1 MQDDWTINH
10 RASSIGTR
18 PESAKHN
25 DQAALTRHSNNF
37 TALRFIAASLVIITH
52 AYAVS
57 DSAEAFGTITNISIG
72 WSAVVMFFAISGFLI
87 TNSLDRRDIIHFTW
101 SRILRI
107 FPGLIICT
115 LVTAFLLG
123 FISTISFADY
133 IRNYQTLRYIFG
145 NSTLLATEY
154 SLPGVFQS
162 NPLTEANG
170 SLWTLR
176 YEVFCYALFAI
187 LLFGGALPYRLRRII
202 FFVITAAFFAYY
214 FAKSALL
221 SFHPPVQL
229 ENTIELGFPFL
240 IGSWYASA
248 PRFRI
253 TIIHVSI
260 LCCLVYVSLNTVY
273 QPIGLGGAI
282 AGLTLWL
289 AFVPNRLLKAISN
302 LPDYSYGIY
311 IYAYPIQQTL
321 YLYAPTL
328 PPLLAALIS
337 LIMVLIPASLSWH
350 LIEKPALSLKGRRGR
365 AKSIDHFS
373 RSCISPTQTTSRMSS
388 VIDPD

>member
-1 MQDDWTINH
+1 M
-10 RASSIGTR
+10 
-18 PESAKHN
+18 
-25 DQAALTRHSNNF
+25 
-37 TALRFIAASLVIITH
+37 IITH
-52 AYAVS
+52 AYAVE
-57 DSAEAFGTITNISIG
+57 DTADTFGTITNIPIG

-87 TNSLDRRDIIHFTW
+87 TTSLDRRDIVHFTW

-107 FPGLIICT
+107 FPGLIVCT

-123 FISTISFADY
+123 FLSTIPFADY
-133 IRNYQTLRYIFG
+133 VQNSQTLRYVFG

-202 FFVITAAFFAYY
+202 FTVITAAFFAYY

-253 TIIHVSI
+253 SVVHVLI
-260 LCCLVYVSLNTVY
+260 LCCLSYVSLRTIY
-273 QPIGLGGAI
+273 QPLSLGGAI

-289 AFVPNRLLKAISN
+289 AFVPNRLLKVVSN

-311 IYAYPIQQTL
+311 IYAFPIQQTL

-337 LIMVLIPASLSWH
+337 LIVVLIPASLSWH
-350 LIEKPALSLKGRRGR
+350 LIEKRALSLKGRRGR
-365 AKSIDHFS
+365 AKAIDHFS
-373 RSCISPTQTTSRMSS
+373 RLSISPARITSRLRSA
-388 VIDPD
+388 IDPD